1 MVYQRRWGSVDRP
14 KLTLPNELVS
24 PIGLAVSEPD
34 RFTVEITR
42 DRHFEQ
48 RFDRVVDLSGTFEH
62 GFLDTIGEL
71 CQDDLSG
78 RGRQLFERRG
88 LHRFMVGAEF

>member
-1 MVYQRRWGSVDRP
+1 MI
-14 KLTLPNELVS
+14 VS
-24 PIGLAVSEPD
+24 IGLAVSEPD

-48 RFDRVVDLSGTFEH
+48 RFDRVVDLSGAFED

-71 CQDDLSG
+71 CQDDLSS
-78 RGRQLFERRG
+78 RRRQLFEKIAPFLGYRSWMRNSRRSG
-88 LHRFMVGAEF
+88 LNHT